1 MPAIFFALISY
12 LGWGVGD
19 VFTTLVTRKIGAYST
34 SFWFALGML
43 VVSIFYAPFGIGNL
57 NNLTVNILILNL
69 LLGTLLAIAAL
80 CFNQALKIGNPSLV
94 GTIGAAF
101 SALVVVFSI
110 IFLGEIITGKQL
122 LSMVL
127 IFIGIVLSSLD
138 LKALTK
144 RENIVNRGVI
154 LALAAMFLWG
164 IYFTFIKIP
173 IREIGWFWPSF
184 ISGVSSVVL
193 LSTLG
198 FKGMKLIRPSTG
210 KTLFYLILTIATVK
224 TAELSFNY
232 AISQGLT
239 SVVAPIAGSYPT
251 LFVLLAFLIFKD
263 PITRQQIAGIIAT
276 LIGIVL
282 LSYFSI

>member
-1 MPAIFFALISY
+1 MPAIIFALISY

-19 VFTTLVTRKIGAYST
+19 IFTTFVTRKIGAYST

-57 NNLTVNILILNL
+57 KNLTANILMLNL
-69 LLGTLLAIAAL
+69 LLGSLLAVAAL
-80 CFNQALKIGNPSLV
+80 CFNQGLKIGNPSLV

-122 LSMVL
+122 LSMIL
-127 IFIGIVLSSLD
+127 IFSGIMLSSFD
-138 LKALTK
+138 LRAVIRK
-144 RENIVNRGVI
+144 ENIISKGVF

-173 IREIGWFWPSF
+173 IREIGWFWPSV
-184 ISGVSSVVL
+184 ISGVSAVCL
-193 LSTLG
+193 LSTLK
-198 FKGMKLIRPSTG
+198 FRGMKLIRPTTG
-210 KTLFYLILTIATVK
+210 KTLFYLILTIFLLK
-224 TAELSFNY
+224 GGELAFNF

-239 SVVAPIAGSYPT
+239 SIVAPIAGSYPT
-251 LFVLLAFLIFKD
+251 LFVILAFLIFKD
-263 PITRQQIAGIIAT
+263 PITRQQIVGIITT

-282 LSYFSI
+282 LSIFSV